1 MLTYNLRVA
10 SVASAPEHASAVASA
25 PEHTSAE
32 ASAPEHASAV
42 ASAPEHASAEASA
55 PEHASAVASAPEHA
69 SAVASAPEHFWR
81 QQPRTELRSERF
93 SSGWLRRRRFRSA
106 RFCVVCGWRLA
117 WRAAFG
123 ELVVR
128 GPCDKHHQA

>member
-1 MLTYNLRVA
+1 MTCNLRVA
-10 SVASAPEHASAVASA
+10 SVASAPEHASAMASA
-25 PEHTSAE
+25 L
-32 ASAPEHASAV
+32 EHASAV
-42 ASAPEHASAEASA
+42 ASAPEHTSAVTSAS
-55 PEHASAVASAPEHA
+55 EHASAAASEPEH
-69 SAVASAPEHFWR
+69 ASAPEHFWL

-93 SSGWLRRRRFRSA
+93 SSGWLRRRRFRSS

-123 ELVVR
+123 ELVAR